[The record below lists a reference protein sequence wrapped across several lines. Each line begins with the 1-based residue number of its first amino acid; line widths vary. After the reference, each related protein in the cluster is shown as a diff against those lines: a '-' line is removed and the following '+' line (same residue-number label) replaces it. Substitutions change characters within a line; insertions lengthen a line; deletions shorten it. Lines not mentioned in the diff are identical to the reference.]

1 MPAYTD
7 TAYKED
13 RTLPRFPRLIFLDT
27 NIVQNLQS
35 FGEFIYDN
43 HLTPKM
49 DSRMSASGSR
59 SRFAKDIHALADFMS
74 LGRRAG
80 WPIAVS
86 SRTLGELE
94 ATPRRAKRF
103 VLTSWGKELAYYST
117 SHLDDS
123 RDVTEGSS
131 YSEIT
136 DFTFIQRRYLSTQL
150 NALPQESDRQLI
162 IDALEQGCDIFLTM
176 DYKTVWRY
184 RDDVSRL
191 GLKVMRP
198 VELLEYIQPWAGLL
212 R

>member
-1 MPAYTD
+1 MTTYTD

-13 RTLPRFPRLIFLDT
+13 HALPRFPRLIFLDT

-35 FGEFIYDN
+35 FGEIIYDN
-43 HLTPKM
+43 HLTRKM
-49 DSRMSASGSR
+49 DSKMSASGF
-59 SRFAKDIHALADFMS
+59 RFAKDIHALADFMA
-74 LGRRAG
+74 LGHRAG

-86 SRTLGELE
+86 SRTLEELE
-94 ATPRRAKRF
+94 ATSRRDKR
-103 VLTSWGKELAYYST
+103 LALASWGKELAYYFT
-117 SHLDDS
+117 SYFDDS
-123 RDVTEGSS
+123 RDVTEGLS

-136 DFTFIQRRYLSTQL
+136 HFTFIQRRYLSTML
-150 NALPQESDRQLI
+150 NVLPQESDRQLI
-162 IDALEQGCDIFLTM
+162 VDALECGCDIFLTM

-198 VELLEYIQPWAGLL
+198 AELLEYIRPWAGLL